1 MLLGF
6 IVPERGSEANLEKI
20 SATNMGPIR
29 DLKGVQR
36 VIGCLEALSRF
47 ISCLG
52 ERGPPL
58 YRLLRKTDRFA
69 WTPEA
74 QEALDGLKA
83 LLTKAPILVPPA
95 EGEPLLLYVT
105 TTTQVVS
112 ATVIVERQEEGH
124 ALKV

>member
-6 IVPERGSEANLEKI
+6 IVPERGNEANLEKI
-20 SATNMGPIR
+20 SAITNMGPIR

-52 ERGPPL
+52 ERGPSL
-58 YRLLRKTDRFA
+58 YRLLRKTNHFA

-83 LLTKAPILVPPA
+83 LLTKAPILVPLA
-95 EGEPLLLYVT
+95 EREPLLLYVT

-112 ATVIVERQEEGH
+112 VTVIVEW
-124 ALKV
+124 